1 MDGIDGDD
9 VGNGLRHRSFPGIA
23 EGLPFLGKIRMSRF
37 NQNVRC
43 WPTEL
48 AALSNSLIYLGCV
61 MTFVR
66 YREDQWLA
74 AKL

>member
-1 MDGIDGDD
+1 MNHSLYQDGI
-9 VGNGLRHRSFPGIA
+9 LKA
-23 EGLPFLGKIRMSRF
+23 LPFKRLPWQQRQGHFS
-37 NQNVRC
+37 
-43 WPTEL
+43 
-48 AALSNSLIYLGCV
+48 ALGCV

>member
-1 MDGIDGDD
+1 MVWVDFLEKPNKI
-9 VGNGLRHRSFPGIA
+9 NG
-23 EGLPFLGKIRMSRF
+23 GLGGLGQKS
-37 NQNVRC
+37 
-43 WPTEL
+43 
-48 AALSNSLIYLGCV
+48 SGSKKLGCV

>member
-1 MDGIDGDD
+1 METRTDSRPCDA
-9 VGNGLRHRSFPGIA
+9 NLTHL
-23 EGLPFLGKIRMSRF
+23 LPYDYPDF
-37 NQNVRC
+37 
-43 WPTEL
+43 
-48 AALSNSLIYLGCV
+48 ALSGGEGVALGCV